1 MSIVYH
7 TIYRKCLK
15 IQWER
20 GVVGKGPA
28 NVLQG
33 YRGPHNNGTS
43 GDSGYL
49 GASNGLQEVRY
60 WWGASKHMNW
70 VPISGWIAYGTCRAI
85 GDTNWHSLYFD
96 SKTGECLS
104 HNKNQATE
112 KLNNKG
118 WQLFQEGKYSEAA
131 EYFNNAYQACSS
143 GYQNE
148 QTFKNN
154 IDKAKAEL
162 DAINLNSQG
171 DNLFN
176 QGKYHEAHSKY
187 QEAYDKSQVSTQYNK
202 YSTNRDKAKA
212 ELDAINLN
220 SQGDNL
226 FNQGRYHE
234 AHSKYQEA
242 YDKSQVSTQYNKY
255 STNRDKAKTELDAIN
270 LNSQGDNLFNQG
282 RYHEAHSK
290 YQEAYDKSQVSTQY
304 NKYSTNRDKAKTELD
319 AINLN
324 SQGDNL
330 FNQGRYHEAHS
341 KYQEAYDKSQVST
354 QYNKYSTNRD
364 KAKTELDAIN
374 LNSQGDNLFNQGRHH
389 EAHSKYQE
397 AYDKSQVSTQY
408 NKYSTNRDKA
418 KTELDAINLNSQG
431 DNLFNQGRYHEAHSK
446 YQEAYDKSQ
455 VNTQYN
461 KYSTNRDK
469 AKAEL
474 NAIGLKE
481 LGDIEFNAGRYDS
494 AKVKYQEAYNKSQIT
509 KEKNKYTICKDKV
522 KAELNAIGLKE
533 LGDVEFNV
541 GRYDSAKVKYQ
552 EAFNK
557 SSVAAH
563 KTTYTNC
570 ISKAQVELDAQSA
583 YQCGKM
589 LFNQGKYSDALKEY
603 QAAHSSSKV
612 INAKSTYNDEISKV
626 KVEIS
631 AKQLYEQGE
640 TLYRAGNYV
649 EAKTKYNEAVYT
661 SEVNKDYYSRTG
673 VAKAQVE
680 LNAIELNEQGNTLF
694 ASGNFSAAKDKYQQA
709 YNISEVAKKNDNFF
723 SKLFYSPH
731 EYKKNKDKAQT
742 ELDAIALSDQA
753 NVFLKQGKLAEV
765 IMKYQAA
772 YDKTQIFNQR
782 DQYKNNR
789 DLIQAKVYNKEG
801 YQLLSE
807 ASTRGDLAVKILKY
821 KNAQEKFEKA
831 INICPNSDVY
841 KSSLAK
847 VKAELDA
854 INLNS
859 QGDNLFDQGRYHES
873 HNKYQEA
880 YNKSQIT
887 KEKNKYAVNQEK
899 AQTIINKLLKLETLW
914 DNAWK
919 AENDTE
925 DDRSEEAGGFLQE
938 VLRESKD
945 GLKIVPNDSKFKQYE
960 ILVSLKME
968 GNALFNEGL
977 ESQQDGLEL
986 LQEAHKLKQQQ
997 KYDLANVKF
1006 YEAKEKFSNAK
1017 EKFEIGSNEDQRFVS
1032 CVEFVQKQLH
1042 EVMASLEITEQHT
1055 LASGLSNLD
1064 INISN
1069 ISYLETDSL
1078 ETNIVGDHNNYHA
1091 QM

>member
-1 MSIVYH
+1 MPNDLYYFYESDLNKGSWTGFVNSLPH
-7 TIYRKCLK
+7 HLQEMFKNSMG
-15 IQWER
+15 E

-70 VPISGWIAYGTCRAI
+70 VPISGWITYGICSAI

-171 DNLFN
+171 DNLF
-176 QGKYHEAHSKY
+176 
-187 QEAYDKSQVSTQYNK
+187 
-202 YSTNRDKAKA
+202 
-212 ELDAINLN
+212 
-220 SQGDNL
+220 
-226 FNQGRYHE
+226 
-234 AHSKYQEA
+234 
-242 YDKSQVSTQYNKY
+242 
-255 STNRDKAKTELDAIN
+255 
-270 LNSQGDNLFNQG
+270 
-282 RYHEAHSK
+282 
-290 YQEAYDKSQVSTQY
+290 
-304 NKYSTNRDKAKTELD
+304 
-319 AINLN
+319 
-324 SQGDNL
+324 
-330 FNQGRYHEAHS
+330 
-341 KYQEAYDKSQVST
+341 
-354 QYNKYSTNRD
+354 
-364 KAKTELDAIN
+364 
-374 LNSQGDNLFNQGRHH
+374 
-389 EAHSKYQE
+389 
-397 AYDKSQVSTQY
+397 
-408 NKYSTNRDKA
+408 
-418 KTELDAINLNSQG
+418 
-431 DNLFNQGRYHEAHSK
+431 
-446 YQEAYDKSQ
+446 
-455 VNTQYN
+455 
-461 KYSTNRDK
+461 
-469 AKAEL
+469 
-474 NAIGLKE
+474 
-481 LGDIEFNAGRYDS
+481 
-494 AKVKYQEAYNKSQIT
+494 
-509 KEKNKYTICKDKV
+509 
-522 KAELNAIGLKE
+522 
-533 LGDVEFNV
+533 
-541 GRYDSAKVKYQ
+541 
-552 EAFNK
+552 
-557 SSVAAH
+557 
-563 KTTYTNC
+563 
-570 ISKAQVELDAQSA
+570 
-583 YQCGKM
+583 
-589 LFNQGKYSDALKEY
+589 
-603 QAAHSSSKV
+603 
-612 INAKSTYNDEISKV
+612 
-626 KVEIS
+626 
-631 AKQLYEQGE
+631 
-640 TLYRAGNYV
+640 
-649 EAKTKYNEAVYT
+649 
-661 SEVNKDYYSRTG
+661 
-673 VAKAQVE
+673 
-680 LNAIELNEQGNTLF
+680 
-694 ASGNFSAAKDKYQQA
+694 
-709 YNISEVAKKNDNFF
+709 
-723 SKLFYSPH
+723 
-731 EYKKNKDKAQT
+731 
-742 ELDAIALSDQA
+742 
-753 NVFLKQGKLAEV
+753 
-765 IMKYQAA
+765 
-772 YDKTQIFNQR
+772 
-782 DQYKNNR
+782 
-789 DLIQAKVYNKEG
+789 
-801 YQLLSE
+801 
-807 ASTRGDLAVKILKY
+807 
-821 KNAQEKFEKA
+821 
-831 INICPNSDVY
+831 
-841 KSSLAK
+841 
-847 VKAELDA
+847 
-854 INLNS
+854 
-859 QGDNLFDQGRYHES
+859 DQGRYHES

-925 DDRSEEAGGFLQE
+925 DDRSEEAGGFFQE

-1032 CVEFVQKQLH
+1032 CVEFVQKQLN

-1069 ISYLETDSL
+1069 ISYLKTDSL